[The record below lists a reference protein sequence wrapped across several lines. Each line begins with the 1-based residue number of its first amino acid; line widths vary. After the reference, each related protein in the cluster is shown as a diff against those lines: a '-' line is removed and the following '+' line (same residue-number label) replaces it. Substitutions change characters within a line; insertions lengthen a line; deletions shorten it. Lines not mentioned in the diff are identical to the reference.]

1 MPAAFVLAP
10 VVAALAA
17 AVFGYFCVRLSSIYF
32 AMLTLAFAQI
42 VYAVVHQWDDVT
54 GGGNGMLSGLPAP
67 RLRTP
72 SRYYYLA
79 VPPPPLGLL
88 LLRPGPPPPLPP
100 PPRAAPRH
108 PR

>member
-54 GGGNGMLSGLPAP
+54 GGDNGMLSVWAAP
-67 RLRTP
+67 RLGTP
-72 SRYYYLA
+72 KPHYYLA
-79 VPPPPLGLL
+79 PAPAPPGPLL
-88 LLRPGPPPPLPP
+88 LPPGCAPPRPRPPRGPP
-100 PPRAAPRH
+100 
-108 PR
+108 